1 MNKEPVPSIVGTNH
15 LPYEQDRSE
24 KSSQL
29 YKGIIQA
36 ILAEEHNQIS
46 NDDAV
51 WFRLNDL
58 ADQELITER
67 EATECWYQYLTQVQ
81 PKVKVKRLGEIVS
94 KRARFYE

>member
-1 MNKEPVPSIVGTNH
+1 MNKEPVPDIAGLDRS
-15 LPYEQDRSE
+15 PYEQDSLDRNA
-24 KSSQL
+24 QL

-58 ADQELITER
+58 ADEELITER
-67 EATECWYQYLTQVQ
+67 EATECWYHYLTQVQ

-94 KRARFYE
+94 RRARFYE